1 VGFFVSRVEILGLH
15 GRADIVIDLFPGVN
29 VLYGRNG
36 SGKTTLLHIVAN
48 ALNGSLD
55 RFAYLDFASISIHLH
70 NGHVLRIRKIRH
82 GSYDLS
88 FLVEVS
94 LDEEV
99 LTTFKAGLVA
109 SVDAAESSGYPTLGG
124 FRRLPR
130 SSSFAEAMA
139 EGLTQAKEI
148 DQAAQRLPVERA
160 AYFPAFRTM
169 IEAWRSMESGSADSG
184 NPYIPPPSIFP
195 VQSKASGLTR
205 LARELFGQFVPE
217 IDYQSA
223 IEIEQLLGDQVKSAE
238 YDIATASEEILS
250 DAFVGAFAAL
260 AAGNSDPDE
269 QQDETSTNTEEIVE
283 RIQQLLRDLGESQI
297 EELPETRQTDVY
309 QKLIGLLPEVQANQ
323 QSATA
328 ANVLAVYRD
337 SLERQL
343 EIQRS
348 KLEPIKTYVRSVND
362 FLEGKSLTLTGTESD
377 PYDFQARI
385 GFGDGSTESLKVLS
399 SGERQL
405 VSVLYAASSA
415 SMERSSVV
423 LIDEPELS
431 LHIDWQRQLISRMAQ
446 QLGDRQLIV
455 CTHSPEVGADFED
468 KYQEVLAVPTKIQDA
483 ARSDV
488 Y

>member
-1 VGFFVSRVEILGLH
+1 
-15 GRADIVIDLFPGVN
+15 
-29 VLYGRNG
+29 
-36 SGKTTLLHIVAN
+36 
-48 ALNGSLD
+48 
-55 RFAYLDFASISIHLH
+55 LDFARINIHLQS
-70 NGHVLRIRKIRH
+70 GKIVKLRKIQH
-82 GSYDLS
+82 GSYELS

-94 LDEEV
+94 LDEEI
-99 LTTFKAGLVA
+99 LTTFRAGLVA

-124 FRRLPR
+124 YRRLTR
-130 SSSFAEAMA
+130 SSTFAEALA
-139 EGLTQAKEI
+139 EGLAQAKEI

-169 IEAWRSMESGSADSG
+169 IEAWRSMESGSADSA
-184 NPYIPPPSIFP
+184 NPYIPPPAIFP
-195 VQSKASGLTR
+195 SQSKASGLTR

-217 IDYQSA
+217 VDYPSA
-223 IEIEQLLGDQVKSAE
+223 IEIERLLGDQVKSAE
-238 YDIATASEEILS
+238 YDIATASEEIFS
-250 DAFVGAFAAL
+250 NAFVGAFAAL
-260 AAGNSDPDE
+260 TAGDSDSVE
-269 QQDETSTNTEEIVE
+269 KQYETPTYTEAILE
-283 RIQQLLRDLGESQI
+283 RIQQLLRDLNDSQI

-309 QKLIGLLPEVQANQ
+309 QNLIGLLPAVQANE

-348 KLEPIKTYVRSVND
+348 KLEPIKTYVRSVNE
-362 FLEGKSLTLTGTESD
+362 FLEGKQLTFAGTESD

-385 GFGDGSTESLKVLS
+385 GFDDESTESLRVLS

-415 SMERSSVV
+415 SIERSSVV

-431 LHIDWQRQLISRMAQ
+431 LHIDWQRQLVSKMAQ
-446 QLGDRQLIV
+446 QLGDRQLVV
-455 CTHSPEVGADFED
+455 CTHSPEIGADFED
-468 KYQEVLAVPTKIQDA
+468 KYQEVIAIPSEFQDS
-483 ARSDV
+483 ARRGL